1 MLDIIK
7 HISKPYLLF
16 KVEQNN
22 FVVVELNIAYLN
34 YTGGLTEIQIRQ
46 QNFEELQPLFSQNE
60 MYFNETLYSLKEA
73 VSTKATHS
81 VYISLNNTEV
91 EIQNSYFEENHTQY
105 ILHIITIAEKSSI
118 YLPELFE
125 TVVAHTTDTILILD
139 TFKEGCDDPK
149 ILFANKA
156 FCNLSGYTLSEVLG
170 NNPLMFIGL
179 ETDLEE
185 ISRLRTSL
193 KNDHPI
199 QLSLLSYKKSG
210 EKFWLNISVTPIY
223 DKSGN
228 LLQWLSLGRDITI
241 YKNEELRKAFKEKV
255 RSLFRQPQNLNF
267 ILSELSLL
275 ITHGLGLKNVE
286 IWLNSFTHDMIRFG
300 SQQNYIFPDAK
311 AGADFAMKAFASK
324 EETCETFELPDTKV
338 IGIVMQTP
346 KGLWGVL
353 TLGMPKGLVSEF
365 ELDWFKKLGEL
376 LINEIE
382 RKQVEEELKQ
392 IFDFAPDMICIL
404 GLDGFF
410 KRVNPAFCE
419 LLGYTE
425 QELLSKKFYEFIFQ
439 GDQNPTLEAFKSEKD
454 FSKVYS
460 FENRYLTKS
469 GQILNIAWRSSIR
482 MDGRHLLAI
491 GRDITEERKLQQLL
505 RKTSLMSKIVS
516 WEINLQ
522 SQNIFVS
529 DTIHDVFGYSQDD
542 FKLTTLN
549 KLVEVYQEGE
559 HRERAFFCIDRAIQ
573 TGQPWDGEFIIILPN
588 GTERWA
594 RIIGETDFVNGKCER
609 LYGSIQDINHSKIN
623 ELALQEVIIQKNDIL
638 ETTGD
643 TFLML
648 NQEWVVTYWNAQAN
662 KLTGISKEQI
672 VGKVIWDVFAG
683 SIETDIFSNLEYS
696 RKNMVPVT
704 FESFY
709 APINKWVEIRCFPTE
724 DIMSVYARDIT
735 EQKNVHQRI
744 NEERNLLRTL
754 IDNLPET
761 VYFKDTKA
769 RKVIS
774 NRVDYLFLGAENEQE
789 VLGKTDLEL
798 FGNELGKIGYDHD
811 LHILQTG
818 ESLFNYGQL
827 HQTPEKPDLWLEST
841 KVPVKNE
848 KGDIMGV
855 LGIGRDITIQK
866 QQELELKK
874 LNLELEEYIK
884 QLEVSN
890 TELEQFAYVAS
901 HDLQEP
907 LRMITNFLSQIEH
920 KYEAIL
926 DERGKQYIWYAIDGA
941 KRMRQIILDLLDFS
955 RVGRIEEKKQL
966 VDINEVLNHTLS
978 ILHHE
983 IIHNEAQITIGFMP
997 VIFSSKLRIEQIFQ
1011 NLISNAL
1018 KYRKPDINPVIEIEA
1033 SETLTHWIFSVK
1045 DNGIGIEEEYFQT
1058 IFIIFQRLH
1067 TREEYP
1073 GTGIGLAI
1081 VKKIVEMLGGKVWV
1095 ESIEHYGSTFYFS
1108 IKK

>member
-1 MLDIIK
+1 MLDIVK

-22 FVVVELNIAYLN
+22 FVVTELNIAYLN
-34 YTGGLTEIQIRQ
+34 YTGGLTEKQIYQ
-46 QNFEELQPLFSQNE
+46 QSFENLHLLFAQNE
-60 MYFNETLYSLKEA
+60 VYFDESLSSLKTVA
-73 VSTKATHS
+73 STKATNT

-91 EIQNSYFEENHTQY
+91 EIQNSYFEENHAEY
-105 ILHIITIAEKSSI
+105 ILHIITIADKSSI

-125 TVVAHTTDTILILD
+125 TVVAHTTDTILIME
-139 TFKEGCDDPK
+139 TFKEGGPDPK
-149 ILFANKA
+149 ILFVNKA
-156 FCNLSGYTLSEVLG
+156 FCDLSGYTLSEVLG
-170 NNPLMFIGL
+170 NTPMVFIGL

-185 ISRLRTSL
+185 INRLRTSL
-193 KNDHPI
+193 RNCQPV
-199 QLSLLSYKKSG
+199 QLSLLHYKKSG
-210 EKFWLNISVTPIY
+210 EKFWLNISVSPIY
-223 DKSGN
+223 DKSGR

-241 YKNEELRKAFKEKV
+241 YKNEELRKSFKEKV
-255 RSLFRQPQNLNF
+255 RTLFRQPQTLNF

-275 ITHGLGLKNVE
+275 ITHELGVKNVE

-311 AGADFAMKAFASK
+311 AGADFAMKAFTSK
-324 EETCETFELPDTKV
+324 EEIWETFELPDKKV

-353 TLGMPKGLVSEF
+353 ILGMPKNLVSEV

-392 IFDFAPDMICIL
+392 IFDFAPDMICVL

-425 QELLSKKFYEFIFQ
+425 QELLSKKFHEFIYQ
-439 GDQNPTLEAFKSEKD
+439 EDQTPTLKAFKSEKD

-469 GQILNIAWRSSIR
+469 GDILNIAWRSTMR
-482 MDGRHLLAI
+482 MDGKHLLAI

-559 HRERAFFCIDRAIQ
+559 HRERAFFYIDRAIQ

-594 RIIGETDFVNGKCER
+594 RIIGETNFINGKCER

-623 ELALQEVIIQKNDIL
+623 ELALQEVIIQKNEIL

-643 TFLML
+643 TFIML
-648 NQEWVVTYWNAQAN
+648 NQEWVVTYWNAQAT

-672 VGKVIWDVFAG
+672 VGKVIWEVFAE
-683 SIETDIFSNLEYS
+683 SIETEIFSNLEYS
-696 RKNMVPVT
+696 RKNMTPVT

-709 APINKWVEIRCFPTE
+709 APINRWVEIRSFPTE

-735 EQKNVHQRI
+735 EQKIAHQRI
-744 NEERNLLRTL
+744 KEERNLLRTL

-774 NRVDYLFLGAENEQE
+774 NRVDYLFLGAKSEQD

-827 HQTPEKPDLWLEST
+827 HQTAGKPDLWLEST

-848 KGDIMGV
+848 KDEIIGV

-866 QQELELKK
+866 LQELELKK

-907 LRMITNFLSQIEH
+907 LRMITNFLSQIEY

-966 VDINEVLNHTLS
+966 VDVNEVLNHTLS
-978 ILHHE
+978 VLHHE
-983 IIHNEAQITIGFMP
+983 IIHNEAKILYGPMP
-997 VIFSSKLRIEQIFQ
+997 VIFSSKLRIEQVFQ

-1018 KYRKPDINPVIEIEA
+1018 KYRRPDINPVIEIGVN
-1033 SETLTHWIFSVK
+1033 ETLTHWIFSVK

-1058 IFIIFQRLH
+1058 IFVIFQRLH

-1081 VKKIVEMLGGKVWV
+1081 VKKIIEMLGGKVWV
-1095 ESIEHYGSTFYFS
+1095 ESLEHQGSTFYFS

>member
-22 FVVVELNIAYLN
+22 FVVVELNTAYLN

-60 MYFNETLYSLKEA
+60 MYFNESLRSLNNATL
-73 VSTKATHS
+73 TKATHT
-81 VYISLNNTEV
+81 VFTSLNNTEV
-91 EIQNSYFEENHTQY
+91 EIQHSYFEENRTQY
-105 ILHIITIAEKSSI
+105 ILHIITIAEKSGI

-125 TVVAHTTDTILILD
+125 TVVAHTTDTILIMD
-139 TFKEGCDDPK
+139 NFKEGADPK

-156 FCNLSGYTLSEVLG
+156 FCDLAGYTLSEVLG
-170 NNPLMFIGL
+170 NTPMMFVGA
-179 ETDLEE
+179 ETDYEQ
-185 ISRLRTSL
+185 INRLRTSS
-193 KNDHPI
+193 KNYQPI

-241 YKNEELRKAFKEKV
+241 YKNEELRKSFKEKV
-255 RSLFRQPQNLNF
+255 RALFRQPQKLDF
-267 ILSELSLL
+267 ILLELSNMM
-275 ITHGLGLKNVE
+275 IADLGIKSAEVW
-286 IWLNSFTHDMIRFG
+286 ISSFNQEMIRFG
-300 SQQNYIFPDAK
+300 NTQNFTFGDAK
-311 AGADFAMKAFASK
+311 VATDFVLSTQQSSK
-324 EETCETFELPDTKV
+324 IRQTNQWSEHTI
-338 IGIVMQTP
+338 IGVPMQTP
-346 KGLWGVL
+346 KGLGGVIIL
-353 TLGMPKGLVSEF
+353 
-365 ELDWFKKLGEL
+365 ELFQTEITEEEQDWLKKLGEL
-376 LINEIE
+376 IINEVE
-382 RKQVEEELKQ
+382 RKQVEQELKQ
-392 IFDFAPDMICIL
+392 IFEFAPDIICIL
-404 GLDGFF
+404 GLDGYF
-410 KRVNPAFCE
+410 KTVNPAFCE
-419 LLGYTE
+419 LLGYSE
-425 QELLSKKFYEFIFQ
+425 DELLSKKFYEFIYYEDRSSTKQ
-439 GDQNPTLEAFKSEKD
+439 AFEKD
-454 FSKVYS
+454 KKYLSVYS
-460 FENRYLTKS
+460 FENRYTTKT
-469 GQILNIAWRSSIR
+469 GKILSIAWRSTIR

-491 GRDITEERKLQQLL
+491 GRDITEERKLEQLL

-529 DTIHDVFGYSQDD
+529 DTVRDVFGYSQND
-542 FKLTTLN
+542 FKLSTLD
-549 KLVEVYQEGE
+549 KLVEIYQEGE
-559 HRERAFFCIDRAIQ
+559 HRDRAFFYIDRAIK
-573 TGQPWDGEFIIILPN
+573 TGQPWDEEFIIILPN

-594 RIIGETDFVNGKCER
+594 RIIGETDFINGKCER
-609 LYGSIQDINHSKIN
+609 IYGSIQDINHSKIN
-623 ELALQEVIIQKNDIL
+623 ELALQEVIHQKNDIL

-643 TFLML
+643 TFIML
-648 NQEWVVTYWNAQAN
+648 NQEWVVTYWNAQAT

-672 VGKVIWDVFAG
+672 VGKVIWDVFIE
-683 SIETDIFSNLEYS
+683 SIETEIFSNLEYS
-696 RKNMVPVT
+696 RKNLIPVT

-709 APINKWVEIRCFPTE
+709 KPINKWVEIRSFPTK

-735 EQKNVHQRI
+735 EQKIAHQYLRD
-744 NEERNLLRTL
+744 ERNLLRTL

-774 NRVDYLFLGAENEQE
+774 NRVDYLFLGAQNEQE
-789 VLGKTDLEL
+789 VLGKTDLDL
-798 FGNELGKIGYDHD
+798 FDNELGKIGYEHD
-811 LHILQTG
+811 IHILQTG
-818 ESLFNYGQL
+818 ESIFNYGQL
-827 HQTPEKPDLWLEST
+827 HQTPGKSDLWLEST

-848 KGDIMGV
+848 RDEIIGV

-955 RVGRIEEKKQL
+955 RIGRIEEKKQL
-966 VDINEVLNHTLS
+966 VDITEILNHTLNV
-978 ILHHE
+978 LHHE
-983 IIHNEAQITIGFMP
+983 IVQNEARISIGSMP

-1011 NLISNAL
+1011 NLVSNAL
-1018 KYRKPDINPVIEIEA
+1018 KYRNTDINPIIEIEA
-1033 SETLTHWIFSVK
+1033 KETLTHWIFSVK

-1058 IFIIFQRLH
+1058 IFVIFQRLH
-1067 TREEYP
+1067 TREEYA

-1081 VKKIVEMLGGKVWV
+1081 VKKIVEMMGGKVWV
-1095 ESIEHYGSTFYFS
+1095 ESVEHQGSTFYFS

>member
-1 MLDIIK
+1 MLDIVK

-22 FVVVELNIAYLN
+22 FVVTEFNMAYLN
-34 YTGGLTEIQIRQ
+34 YTGGLTEKQIYQ
-46 QNFEELQPLFSQNE
+46 QSFENLHLLFALNE
-60 MYFNETLYSLKEA
+60 VYFDESLSSLKTVA
-73 VSTKATHS
+73 STKATNT
-81 VYISLNNTEV
+81 VYISLNNIEV
-91 EIQNSYFEENHTQY
+91 EIQNSYFEENHAEY
-105 ILHIITIAEKSSI
+105 ILHIITVAEKSSI

-139 TFKEGCDDPK
+139 TFKEGSPDPK
-149 ILFANKA
+149 VLFANKA
-156 FCNLSGYTLSEVLG
+156 FCELSGYTLSEVLG
-170 NNPLMFIGL
+170 NNPMMFVGP
-179 ETDLEE
+179 ETNLEE
-185 ISRLRTSL
+185 IARLKTSL
-193 KNDHPI
+193 KNYQSI
-199 QLSLLSYKKSG
+199 QLSLLNYKKSG

-223 DKSGN
+223 DKAGN

-241 YKNEELRKAFKEKV
+241 YKNEELRKTFKEKV
-255 RSLFRQPQNLNF
+255 RTLFRQPQNLNF

-275 ITHGLGLKNVE
+275 ITSELGIKNVE
-286 IWLNSFTHDMIRFG
+286 IWLNSFNHDITRFG
-300 SQQNYIFPDAK
+300 SQQNYVFSDAK
-311 AGADFAMKAFASK
+311 EGAEFAMNVFASRQDIGETIELDDKKAF
-324 EETCETFELPDTKV
+324 
-338 IGIVMQTP
+338 GIAMQTP

-353 TLGMPKGLVSEF
+353 TLGMPKNLVSEL

-382 RKQVEEELKQ
+382 RKQVEQELKQ
-392 IFDFAPDMICIL
+392 IFDFAPDIICVL
-404 GLDGFF
+404 GLDEFF
-410 KRVNPAFCE
+410 KTVNPAFCE

-425 QELLSKKFYEFIFQ
+425 EELLSRKFHEFIYQ
-439 GDQNPTLEAFKSEKD
+439 KDQTPTLKAFKSEKD

-469 GQILNIAWRSSIR
+469 GDVLNIAWRSTMR
-482 MDGRHLLAI
+482 MDGKHLLAI
-491 GRDITEERKLQQLL
+491 GRDITEELKLQQLL
-505 RKTSLMSKIVS
+505 YRTNLLSKIVS

-522 SQNIFVS
+522 TRSIYVS
-529 DTIHDVFGYSQDD
+529 DVIYEVFGYTQED
-542 FKLTTLN
+542 FKLSTIEA
-549 KLVEVYQEGE
+549 LVEVYQDGE
-559 HRERAFFCIDRAIQ
+559 HRKRAFFYTNRAIE
-573 TGQPWDGEFIIILPN
+573 TGENWDSEFIILLPN
-588 GTERWA
+588 GTERWV
-594 RIIGETDFVNGKCER
+594 RVIGETDFADGKCER
-609 LYGSIQDINHSKIN
+609 IYGSVQDINDKKIN
-623 ELALQEVIIQKNDIL
+623 ELALQEVIYQKNEIL

-643 TFLML
+643 TFIML
-648 NQEWVVTYWNAQAN
+648 NQEWVVTYWNAQAY

-672 VGKVIWDVFAG
+672 VGQIIWDIFVG
-683 SIETDIFSNLEYS
+683 SKETEIYTNLEHS

-709 APINKWVEIRCFPTE
+709 EPINKWVEIRSFPTD

-735 EQKNVHQRI
+735 EQKIAHQRI
-744 NEERNLLRTL
+744 KEERNLLRTL

-769 RKVIS
+769 RKLIS
-774 NRVDYLFLGAENEQE
+774 NRVDYLFLGAKSEQE

-798 FGNELGKIGYDHD
+798 FDNGLGKIGYDHD

-827 HQTPEKPDLWLEST
+827 HQTAGKPDLWLEST

-848 KGDIMGV
+848 KDEIIGV

-907 LRMITNFLSQIEH
+907 LRMITNFLSQIEY

-966 VDINEVLNHTLS
+966 VDVNEVLNHTLS
-978 ILHHE
+978 VLHHE
-983 IIHNEAQITIGFMP
+983 IIHNEAKILHGPMP
-997 VIFSSKLRIEQIFQ
+997 VIFSSKLRIEQVFQ

-1018 KYRKPDINPVIEIEA
+1018 KYRRPDINPVIEIGVN
-1033 SETLTHWIFSVK
+1033 ETLTHWIFSVK

-1058 IFIIFQRLH
+1058 IFVIFQRLH

-1081 VKKIVEMLGGKVWV
+1081 VKKIIEMLGGKVWV
-1095 ESIEHYGSTFYFS
+1095 ESLEHQGSTFYFS